1 MGRIFFFI
9 REGMRALRR
18 SAAPSLAAIVTVS
31 VTVLLLGVLIPVLQ
45 TTNGKTN
52 EVRDQVGLRVF
63 LNDVDPNGTPV
74 ATGGSGQQA
83 PPAEVQ
89 ALKAKLVAIPH
100 VQSVQFVSKDQAK
113 TILSQRLES
122 ENREDIVA
130 QLPGAHNPLPA
141 SFNVTPDDLSNLGS
155 VRAAVTPPGA
165 NGKPTAISPL
175 ISDIGDSRDDAQ
187 KISGAT
193 SAIRWVLAVVAGLLL
208 IASLLLVANTIR
220 LSIYARR
227 REVEVMRLVGATN
240 WFIRWPFMVEGLVC
254 GLLGAAIAIGFLFLG
269 KTVIVDPL
277 KNNFNLIN
285 SGDTIGFASLA
296 LVLLCVAMA
305 VSAMGSGLTLRRF
318 LRI

>member
-1 MGRIFFFI
+1 MGRVFFFI
-9 REGMRALRR
+9 GEGMRALRR

-31 VTVLLLGVLIPVLQ
+31 ITVLLLGVLIPVLQ

-52 EVRDQVGLRVF
+52 EVRDQVGLRIF
-63 LNDVDPNGTPV
+63 LNDVDANGAPV
-74 ATGGSGQQA
+74 TTGGSGQQA
-83 PPAEVQ
+83 PPNQVQ
-89 ALKAKLVAIPH
+89 ALKTKLEAIPH

-113 TILSQRLES
+113 AILSQRLKA

-130 QLPGAHNPLPA
+130 QLPGAHNQLPA
-141 SFNVTPDDLSNLGS
+141 SFNVTPDDLSNLS
-155 VRAAVTPPGA
+155 AVRNAVTPPGA
-165 NGKPTAISPL
+165 NGQPTPISPL
-175 ISDIGDSRDDAQ
+175 ISDIGDSRDDAS

-193 SAIRWVLAVVAGLLL
+193 TAIRWVLGVVAALLL

-240 WFIRWPFMVEGLVC
+240 WFIRWPFMVEGLFC
-254 GLLGAAIAIGFLFLG
+254 GLVGAGIAIGFLFLG
-269 KTVIVDPL
+269 KQVIVDPL
-277 KNNFNLIN
+277 ANNFNLIN
-285 SGDTIGFASLA
+285 SGHTIGFANLA
-296 LVLLCVAMA
+296 LVLLCVAMG